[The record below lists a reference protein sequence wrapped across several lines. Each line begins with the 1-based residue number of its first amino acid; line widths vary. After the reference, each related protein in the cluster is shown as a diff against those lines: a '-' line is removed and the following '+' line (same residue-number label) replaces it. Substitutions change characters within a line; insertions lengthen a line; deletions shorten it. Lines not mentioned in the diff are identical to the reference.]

1 MADNHPGNRSASG
14 ESGVQNPLVASAKTI
29 TLGGSPSFLLS
40 IETAIKDCCF
50 IEILFLDTQ
59 GNHAFRRNTMI
70 GSFIKTPIT
79 KYWPSGRYKA
89 QLNALYVNGVM
100 TIGDALKRTEAEIL
114 RIPVCGRGTL
124 YVLRQVL
131 ADGMREYLEEVS

>member
-1 MADNHPGNRSASG
+1 
-14 ESGVQNPLVASAKTI
+14 
-29 TLGGSPSFLLS
+29 
-40 IETAIKDCCF
+40 
-50 IEILFLDTQ
+50 
-59 GNHAFRRNTMI
+59 MI